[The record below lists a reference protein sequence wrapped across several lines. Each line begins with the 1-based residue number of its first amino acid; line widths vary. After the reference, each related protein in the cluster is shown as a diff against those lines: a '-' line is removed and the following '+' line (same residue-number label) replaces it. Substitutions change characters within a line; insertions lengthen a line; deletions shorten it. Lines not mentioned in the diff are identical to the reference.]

1 MLPFATIIEVRR
13 SQFYTVALIRAYF
26 IAFRRRDRVSRPRS
40 SPFLP
45 ASHAGYKLLFPLPTS
60 ALKVPRNGFD
70 RFGTLLCRDP
80 RALRRSFLTGRSCL
94 YSPRATVSRHH
105 PPFMGIIMGAQF
117 HYYPRHPGDHQ
128 PGKPRRSSPP
138 ALPSHLP
145 PRGLPFPSSL

>member
-94 YSPRATVSRHH
+94 YSPRVAVSRRH
-105 PPFMGIIMGAQF
+105 PSFMGTMHAPL
-117 HYYPRHPGDHQ
+117 HYHPGPPSDHQ
-128 PGKPRRSSPP
+128 PGRPSRSSPP
-138 ALPSHLP
+138 ASPARPP
-145 PRGLPFPSSL
+145 PRGLPVFLPK